1 MPYFAEKWNGA
12 HCQFDPLT
20 AIAGGGRLAG
30 DNFGTNVR
38 TLRKLRGFSQ
48 AELAE
53 RADLSTDMLGRIERG
68 QASSSFDTVEA
79 LARALTVSPAALFGH
94 GDFPDED
101 SDRGRALRDIMSE
114 LARANDDQIALVLRL
129 ILAALHQKN

>member
-1 MPYFAEKWNGA
+1 MTTLKN
-12 HCQFDPLT
+12 
-20 AIAGGGRLAG
+20 I
-30 DNFGTNVR
+30 FGTNVR

-94 GDFPDED
+94 SDFPDED
-101 SDRGRALRDIMSE
+101 SGRGRALRDIMSE
-114 LARANDDQIALVLRL
+114 LARANDEQIALVLRL
-129 ILAALHQKN
+129 ILAALHQKT